1 MIQLG
6 DILACAKRIMHV
18 WMRWEGVLLQVAG
31 HDLGAFS
38 YYSSMYL
45 CPYNGKTFRLLVKC
59 RNGIIL
65 PQDLINLAL
74 ACVTFLHVRDIG
86 VSEL

>member
-1 MIQLG
+1 MGQLG

-18 WMRWEGVLLQVAG
+18 WMRWEGVLLQVSG
-31 HDLGAFS
+31 DE
-38 YYSSMYL
+38 
-45 CPYNGKTFRLLVKC
+45 LLVKC

-74 ACVTFLHVRDIG
+74 ACVTVLNVGDIG